1 MNNFLDGFIS
11 QLSHFFNKCEKE
23 TIKKTLFRCFFIV
36 GDEYDLWDRQDI
48 FNQIK
53 EGSLLNYRSS

>member
-1 MNNFLDGFIS
+1 MVLSPSFLIS
-11 QLSHFFNKCEKE
+11 SINVGK
-23 TIKKTLFRCFFIV
+23 IKLRKNYVFRCFFIV

-53 EGSLLNYRSS
+53 EGSL

>member
-1 MNNFLDGFIS
+1 MVLSPSFLIS
-11 QLSHFFNKCEKE
+11 SINVGK
-23 TIKKTLFRCFFIV
+23 IKLRKNYVFRCFFIV

-53 EGSLLNYRSS
+53 EGSLWEGHYEYEK